1 MGKKKRAWQDCEYV
15 LGYFGKTVRKARR
28 AYLSYMGAGVGQG
41 KRAELTGGGLIR
53 SLGGWE
59 EVKKMRLKGRARIK
73 GDERILG
80 DGTFVQEVLA
90 EAEERFERRYVLKTE
105 GYDLER
111 IALRVGEIFGVD
123 ARYVLSKGG
132 ERRRVQARTSIML
145 LGGEGVGDEHD
156 RACEEI

>member
-15 LGYFGKTVRKARR
+15 LGYFGKTVRNTRR

-90 EAEERFERRYVLKTE
+90 EAEERFERRYVLK
-105 GYDLER
+105 
-111 IALRVGEIFGVD
+111 LRAMIWRE
-123 ARYVLSKGG
+123 SP
-132 ERRRVQARTSIML
+132 
-145 LGGEGVGDEHD
+145 
-156 RACEEI
+156 